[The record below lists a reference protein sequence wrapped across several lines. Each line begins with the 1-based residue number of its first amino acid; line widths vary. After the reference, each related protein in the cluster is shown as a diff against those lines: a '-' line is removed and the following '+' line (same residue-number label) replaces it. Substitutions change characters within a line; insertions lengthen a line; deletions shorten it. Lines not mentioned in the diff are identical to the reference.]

1 MNRLHIGHWSVTTR
15 AVELIPY
22 QRVSPGGRR
31 VDGMTRELDGL
42 HDEPRPGRPPS
53 ILLDQVEDVIVA
65 TLESTPGQECR
76 IRQRSPRK
84 GASLGAW
91 PP

>member
-1 MNRLHIGHWSVTTR
+1 
-15 AVELIPY
+15 
-22 QRVSPGGRR
+22 
-31 VDGMTRELDGL
+31 MTRELDGL
-42 HDEPRPGRPPS
+42 HDEPWPGRPPS